1 MPTEVTLLPGSAVKP
16 QATAA
21 RQIQEYKNEATRNR
35 RKIMAKHQLISAE
48 SRKNALHILTKI

>member
-1 MPTEVTLLPGSAVKP
+1 VTLLPGSAAKP

-21 RQIQEYKNEATRNR
+21 RKIQEYKNQTTRNR
-35 RKIMAKHQLISAE
+35 RKIIAEHQIIFAE